1 MGTANYS
8 PCRLAIYKGY
18 KKEYVS
24 NWSQGNHPYFTI
36 VSPIIKPDECCFPTE
51 LSCGRQG
58 EAVLAQIGRVL
69 ARVEI
74 ELHALT

>member
-1 MGTANYS
+1 LL
-8 PCRLAIYKGY
+8 LAIYKVY

-36 VSPIIKPDECCFPTE
+36 VSPIINPDECCIPAE
-51 LSCGRQG
+51 LSCGREG
-58 EAVLAQIGRVL
+58 EAVLAQIRRVL

-74 ELHALT
+74 ELYALL